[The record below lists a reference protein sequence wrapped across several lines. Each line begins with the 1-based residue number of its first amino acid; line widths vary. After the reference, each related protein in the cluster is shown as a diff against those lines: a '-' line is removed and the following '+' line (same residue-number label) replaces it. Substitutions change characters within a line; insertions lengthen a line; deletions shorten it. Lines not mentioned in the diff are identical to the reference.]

1 MAAKTSKGKKP
12 ARKSSPAARSAKPA
26 KRAAAKP
33 ARAAAKPTRTARAS
47 EPEGDV
53 VYSDIRRSMHGAILR
68 HLR

>member
-12 ARKSSPAARSAKPA
+12 ARKSNPAVRSAKPA
-26 KRAAAKP
+26 KRAATK
-33 ARAAAKPTRTARAS
+33 RAAAKPARTARAA